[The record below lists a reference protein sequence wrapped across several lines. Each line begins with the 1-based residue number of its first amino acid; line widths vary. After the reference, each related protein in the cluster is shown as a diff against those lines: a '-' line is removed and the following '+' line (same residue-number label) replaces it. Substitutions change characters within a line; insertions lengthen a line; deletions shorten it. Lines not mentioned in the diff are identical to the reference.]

1 MKCPICGD
9 TLTPSK
15 KNPDYMLCHSCRKK
29 FRIPEKH
36 TTAPAKTA
44 PVRTEPAV
52 SDEDDDVEFHFRYAN
67 IPPKEVREK
76 QEREMRK
83 AYDELLSIGKE
94 EKEKK
99 RHGFRAMINQTL
111 LINHSPVLFISL
123 VLLEI
128 EIRVIFRQKS
138 VIDNMTSF
146 ILKAVIIRIADTL
159 RKTEQIIEFSVINIF
174 TDHAIRM
181 AVK

>member
-44 PVRTEPAV
+44 PVRTKPSV
-52 SDEDDDVEFHFRYAN
+52 PDEDDDVEFHFRYAN

-94 EKEKK
+94 ENVKK
-99 RHGFRAMINQTL
+99 RHGFFHR
-111 LINHSPVLFISL
+111 
-123 VLLEI
+123 
-128 EIRVIFRQKS
+128 
-138 VIDNMTSF
+138 
-146 ILKAVIIRIADTL
+146 
-159 RKTEQIIEFSVINIF
+159 RK
-174 TDHAIRM
+174 
-181 AVK
+181 K

>member
-29 FRIPEKH
+29 FRLPKKH
-36 TTAPAKTA
+36 TTAPAKTT
-44 PVRTEPAV
+44 PVRTEPV
-52 SDEDDDVEFHFRYAN
+52 SSDEDNDDDVEFHFRYAN

-94 EKEKK
+94 EKE
-99 RHGFRAMINQTL
+99 RRDMV
-111 LINHSPVLFISL
+111 SS
-123 VLLEI
+123 
-128 EIRVIFRQKS
+128 
-138 VIDNMTSF
+138 
-146 ILKAVIIRIADTL
+146 
-159 RKTEQIIEFSVINIF
+159 TEEKNKYMFSGL
-174 TDHAIRM
+174 
-181 AVK
+181 

>member
-29 FRIPEKH
+29 FRLPKKH
-36 TTAPAKTA
+36 TTAPVKTT
-44 PVRTEPAV
+44 PVRTEPV
-52 SDEDDDVEFHFRYAN
+52 SSDEDNDDDVEFHFRYAN

-94 EKEKK
+94 EKETK
-99 RHGFRAMINQTL
+99 RHGFFHR
-111 LINHSPVLFISL
+111 
-123 VLLEI
+123 
-128 EIRVIFRQKS
+128 
-138 VIDNMTSF
+138 
-146 ILKAVIIRIADTL
+146 
-159 RKTEQIIEFSVINIF
+159 RK
-174 TDHAIRM
+174 
-181 AVK
+181 K

>member
-15 KNPDYMLCHSCRKK
+15 KNPDYVLCHNCRKK
-29 FRIPEKH
+29 FRLPKKRKA
-36 TTAPAKTA
+36 APAHTA
-44 PVRTEPAV
+44 PVTQEDPADSEEAADKTQVYSREEVQAALRKLDEEKRARRSASREASARAKTTSRRPAPEPEY
-52 SDEDDDVEFHFRYAN
+52 DDDDDVEFHFRYAN

-99 RHGFRAMINQTL
+99 RHGF
-111 LINHSPVLFISL
+111 
-123 VLLEI
+123 
-128 EIRVIFRQKS
+128 FR
-138 VIDNMTSF
+138 
-146 ILKAVIIRIADTL
+146 R
-159 RKTEQIIEFSVINIF
+159 RK
-174 TDHAIRM
+174 
-181 AVK
+181 

>member
-99 RHGFRAMINQTL
+99 IK
-111 LINHSPVLFISL
+111 HSKMGRNITKYFKYRNGRGLFI
-123 VLLEI
+123 
-128 EIRVIFRQKS
+128 
-138 VIDNMTSF
+138 
-146 ILKAVIIRIADTL
+146 
-159 RKTEQIIEFSVINIF
+159 
-174 TDHAIRM
+174 
-181 AVK
+181 

>member
-67 IPPKEVREK
+67 IPPKEVREN

-99 RHGFRAMINQTL
+99 RNGVFHR
-111 LINHSPVLFISL
+111 
-123 VLLEI
+123 
-128 EIRVIFRQKS
+128 
-138 VIDNMTSF
+138 
-146 ILKAVIIRIADTL
+146 
-159 RKTEQIIEFSVINIF
+159 RK
-174 TDHAIRM
+174 
-181 AVK
+181 K

>member
-29 FRIPEKH
+29 FRLPKKH
-36 TTAPAKTA
+36 TTAPVKTT
-44 PVRTEPAV
+44 PVRTEPV
-52 SDEDDDVEFHFRYAN
+52 SSDEDNDDDVEFHFRYAN

-99 RHGFRAMINQTL
+99 RHGFFYR
-111 LINHSPVLFISL
+111 
-123 VLLEI
+123 
-128 EIRVIFRQKS
+128 
-138 VIDNMTSF
+138 
-146 ILKAVIIRIADTL
+146 
-159 RKTEQIIEFSVINIF
+159 RK
-174 TDHAIRM
+174 
-181 AVK
+181 K

>member
-15 KNPDYMLCHSCRKK
+15 KNPDYVLCHNCRKK
-29 FRIPEKH
+29 FRLPKKRKAAPAQ
-36 TTAPAKTA
+36 TAPATQEAPADTDDAAADKTQVYSREEVQAVLRKLDEEKRARRPASRRPA
-44 PVRTEPAV
+44 PEPEY
-52 SDEDDDVEFHFRYAN
+52 DDDDDVEFHFRYAN

-99 RHGFRAMINQTL
+99 RHGF
-111 LINHSPVLFISL
+111 
-123 VLLEI
+123 
-128 EIRVIFRQKS
+128 FR
-138 VIDNMTSF
+138 
-146 ILKAVIIRIADTL
+146 R
-159 RKTEQIIEFSVINIF
+159 RK
-174 TDHAIRM
+174 
-181 AVK
+181 

>member
-52 SDEDDDVEFHFRYAN
+52 SDKDDDVEFHFRYAN

-94 EKEKK
+94 AKEKK
-99 RHGFRAMINQTL
+99 RHGFFHR
-111 LINHSPVLFISL
+111 
-123 VLLEI
+123 
-128 EIRVIFRQKS
+128 
-138 VIDNMTSF
+138 
-146 ILKAVIIRIADTL
+146 
-159 RKTEQIIEFSVINIF
+159 RK
-174 TDHAIRM
+174 
-181 AVK
+181 K

>member
-15 KNPDYMLCHSCRKK
+15 KNPDYVLCHNCRKK
-29 FRIPEKH
+29 FRLPKKRAV
-36 TTAPAKTA
+36 APAKTA
-44 PVRTEPAV
+44 PVRTAPAV
-52 SDEDDDVEFHFRYAN
+52 QDEDDDMSADKTQVYSREEVQAALRKLDQEKRSAKAASVKAKAAARRRAPEPEYDDDDDDVEFHFRYAN

-99 RHGFRAMINQTL
+99 RHGFFHR
-111 LINHSPVLFISL
+111 
-123 VLLEI
+123 
-128 EIRVIFRQKS
+128 
-138 VIDNMTSF
+138 
-146 ILKAVIIRIADTL
+146 
-159 RKTEQIIEFSVINIF
+159 RK
-174 TDHAIRM
+174 
-181 AVK
+181 K

>member
-15 KNPDYMLCHSCRKK
+15 KNPDYVLCHNCRKK
-29 FRIPEKH
+29 FRLPKKLAAAPEK
-36 TTAPAKTA
+36 TTPTRTAPTVPDEDDDMSADKTQVYSREDVQAALRKLDQEKRSAKNA
-44 PVRTEPAV
+44 SAKAKIAARRREPEPEY
-52 SDEDDDVEFHFRYAN
+52 DDDDDVEFHFRYAN

-99 RHGFRAMINQTL
+99 RHGFFHR
-111 LINHSPVLFISL
+111 
-123 VLLEI
+123 
-128 EIRVIFRQKS
+128 
-138 VIDNMTSF
+138 
-146 ILKAVIIRIADTL
+146 
-159 RKTEQIIEFSVINIF
+159 RK
-174 TDHAIRM
+174 R
-181 AVK
+181 